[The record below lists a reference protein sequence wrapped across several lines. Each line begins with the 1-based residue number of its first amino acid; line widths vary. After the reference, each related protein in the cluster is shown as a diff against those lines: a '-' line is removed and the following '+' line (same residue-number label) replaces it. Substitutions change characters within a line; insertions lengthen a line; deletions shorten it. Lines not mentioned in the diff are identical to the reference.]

1 VVVGLVYEHYRVN
14 PLIMTRW
21 IGTASALQFIFG
33 ALALRFLM
41 SEQSYAAVN
50 FLKTM
55 GMGPDQFVSLYLV
68 IFCGI
73 AAGTIFSAVTFSK
86 ETIVLHLLF
95 AELLILIACGLD
107 YHLTSDVRPSNFF
120 ASQFLV
126 AFAGGMFIGPLLLI
140 GVVSALQHGPTHMV
154 TFVVLFSATQ
164 TFGSL
169 LGSAFFST
177 YQQQRTQTYRA
188 ELTRQLNPT
197 DPQVSQRLAIYQKS
211 TASTVNDPVL
221 QHNQEIKTLN
231 QVITRES
238 QVRAYNDVIAL
249 NGVFAVLLLIWGAL
263 NIARSKWRSRKETT
277 SA

>member
-1 VVVGLVYEHYRVN
+1 
-14 PLIMTRW
+14 M
-21 IGTASALQFIFG
+21 
-33 ALALRFLM
+33 
-41 SEQSYAAVN
+41 
-50 FLKTM
+50 
-55 GMGPDQFVSLYLV
+55 